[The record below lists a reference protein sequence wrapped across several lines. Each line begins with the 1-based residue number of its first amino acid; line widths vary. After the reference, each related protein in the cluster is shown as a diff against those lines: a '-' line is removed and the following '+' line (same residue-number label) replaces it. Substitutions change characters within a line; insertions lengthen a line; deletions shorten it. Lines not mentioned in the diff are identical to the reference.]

1 MSSGSVASAGETA
14 SPAPPAKKPA
24 NTGRANLMEEIRRAG
39 GFKGAGLHK
48 ADERARSPSPGQP
61 GGGQEGSLSA
71 LLQDA
76 FVKIKTAAAMSSD
89 EEEDSSEENWSE
101 EDC

>member
-1 MSSGSVASAGETA
+1 MPLYAYI
-14 SPAPPAKKPA
+14 
-24 NTGRANLMEEIRRAG
+24 GRANLMDEIRRAG
-39 GFKGAGLHK
+39 GFRGAGLHK
-48 ADERARSPSPGQP
+48 AEERKSVGRSASPTAT
-61 GGGQEGSLSA
+61 GGQEEGSLSA

-89 EEEDSSEENWSE
+89 EDESSSEENWSE